1 MGKVLVIDDLKAICD
16 ILCKLLINE
25 GYDVL
30 SVNRGEDAIRTVK
43 EDEIGLIFLDVIL
56 PGMSGI
62 EILEEIRRINEE
74 IAVIM
79 MTAYPQTETFNSSRA
94 LGAVDYITKP
104 FSLER
109 IKEMVNRCMEF
120 QKRDCFTSFA
130 MTPGFCHCEER
141 SDEAI

>member
-56 PGMSGI
+56 PGMDGI
-62 EILEEIRRINEE
+62 EVLEEIRRIDGDV
-74 IAVIM
+74 AVVM
-79 MTAYPQTETFNSSRA
+79 MTAYPQAETFNSSRV

-109 IKEMVNRCMEF
+109 IKEIVGQASSLSSLDRRGEW
-120 QKRDCFTSFA
+120 
-130 MTPGFCHCEER
+130 
-141 SDEAI
+141 AIQQM